1 MAFLIAKT
9 SVACTEF
16 PIPIPKLKKGEK
28 LQNFPGAVTTTRILN
43 CIWDKPAPL
52 LAQDLPNMQF

>member
-9 SVACTEF
+9 SVVCTEF
-16 PIPIPKLKKGEK
+16 PIPIPKLKKWEK
-28 LQNFPGAVTTTRILN
+28 LQNFPVTTTRIPN
-43 CIWDKPAPL
+43 CIWDKPVPL